1 MTRFVL
7 ASALLGAITFAAAA
21 QAEVVAPDTGLQAA
35 LGAVNVTIY
44 YHPVAA
50 GYQVVTTAST
60 DQPDSV
66 IRFVST
72 LVPGQDAIISVPR
85 GIGEPALKIHLR
97 RVGDRLEFQRP
108 TT

>member
-1 MTRFVL
+1 MTRIVL
-7 ASALLGAITFAAAA
+7 AGAFLGAITIATTVR
-21 QAEVVAPDTGLQAA
+21 AEVVAPDTGLQAA
-35 LGAVNVTIY
+35 LGAVNITIY

-72 LVPGQDAIISVPR
+72 LAPGQDAIISVPR
-85 GIGEPALKIHLR
+85 GVGEPALEIRLR

>member
-1 MTRFVL
+1 MTRFL
-7 ASALLGAITFAAAA
+7 IAGALVGAFSVATAARADI
-21 QAEVVAPDTGLQAA
+21 VVPDAGLQAA

-44 YHPVAA
+44 YHPLAA

-72 LVPGQDAIISVPR
+72 LMPGQDAIISVPR
-85 GIGEPALKIHLR
+85 GVGEPALEIHLR

>member
-1 MTRFVL
+1 MTRFL
-7 ASALLGAITFAAAA
+7 IAGALVGAFSVATAARADI
-21 QAEVVAPDTGLQAA
+21 VAPDAGLQAA

-44 YHPVAA
+44 YHPLAA

-72 LVPGQDAIISVPR
+72 LMPGQDAIISVPR
-85 GIGEPALKIHLR
+85 GVGEPALEIHLR

>member
-1 MTRFVL
+1 MTRFL
-7 ASALLGAITFAAAA
+7 IAGAFLGAFSVAIAA
-21 QAEVVAPDTGLQAA
+21 QAEIVAPDAGLQAT
-35 LGAVNVTIY
+35 LGAVNVTVY
-44 YHPVAA
+44 YHPVAS

-72 LVPGQDAIISVPR
+72 LVPGQDTIISVPR
-85 GIGEPALKIHLR
+85 GIGEPALEIHLR

>member
-7 ASALLGAITFAAAA
+7 AGAFLGAMTIATAAR
-21 QAEVVAPDTGLQAA
+21 AEVVAPDAGLQAA

-44 YHPVAA
+44 YHPLAA

-72 LVPGQDAIISVPR
+72 LMPGQDAIISVPR
-85 GIGEPALKIHLR
+85 G
-97 RVGDRLEFQRP
+97 VGDRLEFQRP

>member
-7 ASALLGAITFAAAA
+7 AGAFLGAITIATAVATTVR
-21 QAEVVAPDTGLQAA
+21 AEVVAPDTGLQAA
-35 LGAVNVTIY
+35 LGAVNVTVY

-50 GYQVVTTAST
+50 GFQVVTTAST

-72 LVPGQDAIISVPR
+72 LAPGQDAIVSVPR
-85 GIGEPALKIHLR
+85 GVGEPALEIRLR
-97 RVGDRLEFQRP
+97 RVG
-108 TT
+108 

>member
-1 MTRFVL
+1 MTRFFLVG
-7 ASALLGAITFAAAA
+7 AVLGAITFGTAA
-21 QAEVVAPDTGLQAA
+21 QAEVVAPDTGLQVA

-44 YHPVAA
+44 YHPVSA

-60 DQPDSV
+60 DQSDSV

-72 LVPGQDAIISVPR
+72 LAPGQDATISVPR
-85 GIGEPALKIHLR
+85 GVGEPALEIHLR